1 MSDLSEL
8 NFAVGF
14 VIFLA
19 SVAGICVTGFLVS
32 FIWRILLVFSGITS
46 ILLTSCGFFMILASE
61 ATTLPGIG
69 LVAAGLVSFMAFVS
83 VEGMDLDA
91 DYSSGSGFIFM
102 FNIVLVGLVY
112 DWYGYESIQ
121 FLIVTAG
128 VFLTFVGEVI
138 TLSID

>member
-1 MSDLSEL
+1 MSDLNEL
-8 NFAVGF
+8 DFAVGF

-19 SVAGICVTGFLVS
+19 SITGICVIGFLVS

-46 ILLTSCGFFMILASE
+46 ILLTGCGFFMILASE

-83 VEGMDLDA
+83 VEGMDLEA
-91 DYSSGSGFIFM
+91 DYSSGSGFILM

-121 FLIVTAG
+121 FLVVTVG